1 MDVHLCTKLYYIH
14 LLYIR
19 DKVVVQEV
27 NVKYIKK
34 NSSIYEEF
42 ISGKQQNSLYSSK
55 KNLKM
60 QKTYKVFLK
69 IFQYQNRRV

>member
-34 NSSIYEEF
+34 TLVYM
-42 ISGKQQNSLYSSK
+42 
-55 KNLKM
+55 KNL
-60 QKTYKVFLK
+60 FLENNK
-69 IFQYQNRRV
+69 ILFTLSKRT